1 MSWGQWSHWG
11 TRSGHRLRDFLTE
24 EPLGVM
30 TSSFPIFEQFQASF
44 FLSPWSPFAASN
56 RSRRACETNGFVA
69 KSRWSSNVSTK
80 SSWKTQMTWP
90 KKLRLKRSP
99 FFLVHR
105 AGFDGTGVPFAL
117 NVEFL
122 KFLEGL
128 SWPCMWLPSMLQRPD
143 RSPAVT
149 TLATKISR
157 DDPQCSHM
165 WWAYW
170 ISAFFRSWD
179 QLESGFPGRFGTKP
193 QKLPKSKTHD
203 DWQLAAWFWQ
213 FAKSSNV
220 RKDRQNLKTYNL
232 WGLGL
237 RGLAGTL
244 LHRSILGRKSHG
256 TAVNHLSR
264 INVFFFWNCR
274 LDGGAGSVQKNS
286 YPESWCEIK
295 PI

>member
-1 MSWGQWSHWG
+1 MAQKAAPEAKPLLPGAPGWVWWNG
-11 TRSGHRLRDFLTE
+11 RSICFEFSVLEVLGGIELT
-24 EPLGVM
+24 LHVI
-30 TSSFPIFEQFQASF
+30 T
-44 FLSPWSPFAASN
+44 
-56 RSRRACETNGFVA
+56 
-69 KSRWSSNVSTK
+69 
-80 SSWKTQMTWP
+80 
-90 KKLRLKRSP
+90 
-99 FFLVHR
+99 
-105 AGFDGTGVPFAL
+105 
-117 NVEFL
+117 
-122 KFLEGL
+122 
-128 SWPCMWLPSMLQRPD
+128 SMLQCPD

-179 QLESGFPGRFGTKP
+179 QLESSFSGRFGTKP